1 LMGVGYG
8 PTRGLASWAWDTA
21 LVSRASTY
29 CLAAVRQM
37 SARERNIWSSVAA
50 QTRSRWGIS
59 RQRMTVRES
68 PAICK
73 YYGVRRN
80 RLVVHCISGKAQS
93 EHSMSALPL
102 HADMHALTSI
112 RL

>member
-1 LMGVGYG
+1 
-8 PTRGLASWAWDTA
+8 
-21 LVSRASTY
+21 
-29 CLAAVRQM
+29 
-37 SARERNIWSSVAA
+37 
-50 QTRSRWGIS
+50 
-59 RQRMTVRES
+59 MTVRES